1 MKLLLTLLLNSLLLL
16 YVHYDYILMGDGQ
29 LKERIYILSSLFSIG
44 FDASIITLIVYTIRN
59 KHVKMAVSGVFWLW
73 CMVNVVYLRHFNTY
87 VDITLIGELRNFDI
101 LGESILA
108 LVHWRDIIVSVLLL
122 GAFYVVIYRL
132 TDEKEWIKWYY
143 MFIPI
148 VLSFFGI
155 YYANSRIQ
163 HTTVGKSL
171 SWWNGNFGSN
181 TYVTA
186 YRYGFF
192 HFFYSSLY
200 TLNMHRSATEADT
213 KAIQALE
220 QQRAKEVSHYTGNA
234 SLPDNVIFI
243 LMESIVSDAVMAVC
257 NADSVMPNLAKLARE
272 AQYCNMNMTSETGIG
287 WSSDGQ
293 LIYMSGLLQHSTK
306 NTVNAFTHNAHRG
319 LGSVCKRL
327 GYATAMVIP
336 TGKHVWHQQ
345 DMCRAYGIDS
355 LYSTIK
361 HGEDYDESLVDSTIQ
376 VLNTYKNRRAFI
388 TVLNISTHTPC
399 STHFSKRMHEFHDK
413 KFGEEQLLFF
423 ERANYFDF
431 HLGRL
436 IAALRKNGQWN
447 NSLIILASDHH
458 ADGWLDQAHARI
470 PLIITGGFPLPMRS
484 HDTAKIF
491 QTDVYPTILGLLRVK
506 QNWRGVGKDLFT
518 PQSQRLSPQEKQRI
532 SDIILETD
540 WFGANS

>member
-1 MKLLLTLLLNSLLLL
+1 MKLLLSLVLNCLLLL
-16 YVHYDYILMGDGQ
+16 YVHYDYILLGDGQ
-29 LKERIYILSSLFSIG
+29 LKERIYILSSLFGIV
-44 FDASIITLIVYTIRN
+44 FDASIVTLIVYTIRH
-59 KHVKMAVSGVFWLW
+59 KHAQMAVEGAFWLW

-108 LVHWRDIIVSVLLL
+108 LVHWRDIVVSVLVL
-122 GAFYVVIYRL
+122 GAFYWVIYRL
-132 TDEKEWIKWYY
+132 SNDKEWIKWYY
-143 MFIPI
+143 LFIPI

-171 SWWNGNFGSN
+171 GWWTGNFGSN
-181 TYVTA
+181 PYVTG

-192 HFFYSSLY
+192 HLFYSSLY
-200 TLNMHRSATEADT
+200 TLDMHRSATEADA
-213 KAIQALE
+213 KAMQALE
-220 QQRAKEVSHYTGNA
+220 KQRENETPHYGSGTA
-234 SLPDNVIFI
+234 LPDNVIFI
-243 LMESIVSDAVMAVC
+243 LMESIMSEAITAVC
-257 NADSVMPNLAKLARE
+257 NTDSVMPNLARLANE
-272 AQYCNMNMTSETGIG
+272 AQYCNLNMASETGIG

-293 LIYMSGLLQHSTK
+293 LIYMSGILQHSTK

-319 LGSVCKRL
+319 LGSVCKEL

-345 DMCRAYGIDS
+345 EMCYAYGIDS

-399 STHFSKRMHEFHDK
+399 GTHFSKRLHDFQDK

-458 ADGWLDQAHARI
+458 ADGWTDQAHARI
-470 PLIITGGFPLPMRS
+470 PLIITGGYPLPHRS
-484 HDTAKIF
+484 HDTTKIF
-491 QTDVYPTILGLLRVK
+491 QTDVYPTLLGLLRVN
-506 QNWRGVGKDLFT
+506 QSWRGVGKDLFN
-518 PQSQRLSPQEKQRI
+518 PHSQRLSPAQKQQI
-532 SDIILETD
+532 SNIVLETD
-540 WFGANS
+540 WFKGN